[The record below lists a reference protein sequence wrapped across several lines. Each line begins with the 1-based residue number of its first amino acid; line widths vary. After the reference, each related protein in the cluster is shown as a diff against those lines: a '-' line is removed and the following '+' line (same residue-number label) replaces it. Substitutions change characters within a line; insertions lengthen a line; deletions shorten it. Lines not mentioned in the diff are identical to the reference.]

1 MNRSIYVFYFVQVEG
16 PGFARGKNGRKKILN
31 KTKINWEKK
40 FEFLLAYDTPDRP

>member
-1 MNRSIYVFYFVQVEG
+1 MYFILYKLKGPALPVGKMVE
-16 PGFARGKNGRKKILN
+16 KILN